1 MEDIRPLLAEADV
14 DEPEDDFVELTVERL
29 LNLLDLPMTFQ
40 PLHREGL
47 PASEG
52 PHGRAPAR
60 RSGPNAAYCN

>member
-1 MEDIRPLLAEADV
+1 
-14 DEPEDDFVELTVERL
+14 VELTVERL

-60 RSGPNAAYCN
+60 R